1 MATTVVAPVSNSI
14 ALATKYL
21 PLLDEV
27 YKVNSRSAV
36 LDTANDRVRW
46 IGADTVKM
54 LALTEVGLG
63 QYSRNSGFVPGNT
76 NGAWETFQIAQ
87 DRGRSYQVDVMDNE
101 ETLGQ
106 VVGNLLGEVERIH
119 VVPELDCYRFAK
131 YASTDGIDGGT
142 GDITVGATNVK
153 NLISAA
159 EASMDNNE
167 VPSEGRILFISPRC
181 KDGLKGNIERRII
194 NSEANVSYEVE
205 YFDGMRVIT
214 VPQGRFTTTCTLAEP
229 SAANGAGGFT
239 AGGKRINFM
248 IIHPSAVMQVV
259 KHVAPRLFSPEQ
271 NIEADAWR
279 LNYRIYHDCFVLPN
293 KKKGIYAYVDSTS
306 SN

>member
-1 MATTVVAPVSNSI
+1 MATTVVAPVTNSI
-14 ALATKYL
+14 GLVTKYL
-21 PLLDEV
+21 PLIDEV
-27 YKVNSRSAV
+27 YKVNSRSAI
-36 LDTANDRVRW
+36 LDTANERIRW
-46 IGADTVKM
+46 IGADTVKA
-54 LALTEVGLG
+54 LSLTEMGMG
-63 QYSRNSGFVPGNT
+63 NYSRNAGYVPGNT
-76 NGAWETFQIAQ
+76 NGSWETFQIAK
-87 DRGRSYQVDVMDNE
+87 DRGRSYQVDVMDDE
-101 ETLGQ
+101 QSLGQ
-106 VVGNLLGEVERIH
+106 VVGNLLGEVERVH
-119 VVPELDCYRFAK
+119 LVPELDCYRFAK

-142 GDITVGATNVK
+142 GDITVGTTNVK

-167 VPSEGRILFISPRC
+167 VPTEGRILFISPRC

-229 SAANGAGGFT
+229 SAADGAGGFT

-248 IIHPSAVMQVV
+248 IIHPSAVIQVV
-259 KHVAPRLFSPEQ
+259 KHYAPRLFSPEQ

-279 LNYRIYHDCFVLPN
+279 LNVRCLHDAFVLPN